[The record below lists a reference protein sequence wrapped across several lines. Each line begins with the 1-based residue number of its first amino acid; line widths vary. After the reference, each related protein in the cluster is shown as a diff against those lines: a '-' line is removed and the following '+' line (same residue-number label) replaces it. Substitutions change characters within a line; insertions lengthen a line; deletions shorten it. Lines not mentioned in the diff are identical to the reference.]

1 MSEHEYWSEYYKKQ
15 VVKKEPS
22 LFAQFIQ
29 THFKDS
35 ISTILEVGSG
45 DGRDAYYLGEKY
57 KVMALDI
64 ANKPENTENCTFQK
78 KSMASLS
85 GSYDLLYSRFSLHSI
100 SEEIED
106 YVLQYALHYCGSIA
120 FEVRSVKDELASD
133 RNKQNE
139 SRAAT
144 SYASA
149 HYRRFF
155 DLENI
160 KQKMQRIGFEVTL
173 AEESNEFAPYKDQN
187 PYCIRI
193 IAHKK

>member
-1 MSEHEYWSEYYKKQ
+1 MSEQEYWSEYYKGQ

-22 LFAQFIQ
+22 LFAQFIR

-35 ISTILEVGSG
+35 ISTVLEVGSG

-64 ANKPENTENCTFQK
+64 ATKPENTENCTFQK

-100 SEEIED
+100 SEDIED
-106 YVLQYALHYCGSIA
+106 YVFQYALQHCASIA

-139 SRAAT
+139 SRVAT

-173 AEESNEFAPYKDQN
+173 AEESNEFAPYKDES